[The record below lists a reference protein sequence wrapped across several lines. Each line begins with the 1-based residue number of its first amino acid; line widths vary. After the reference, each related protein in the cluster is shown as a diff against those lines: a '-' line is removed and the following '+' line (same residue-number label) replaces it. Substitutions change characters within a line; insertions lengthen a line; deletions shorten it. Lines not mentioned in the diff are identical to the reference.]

1 MRLKRIFVGSG
12 VLLTTSLA
20 LTACGGSAGDE
31 AQGTGNAP
39 DGDNTLQIGLLPNI
53 DALPIYIGVEDGIF
67 EEYDLDVEPVPAQ
80 GGAALLPSVL
90 EGSVDI
96 AYSNVLTPMTAI
108 SQGIDVQ
115 VVSGAPLTVDPETGE
130 PEGEHPSSILAV
142 TQDSGIES
150 AADLEGQTVSVNAL
164 GGIQEVAVR
173 NAVDAAGG
181 DPEGVELVELPLSQ
195 AEGALS
201 SGRVDA
207 ISVNEPFTTAVVQA
221 GHRIVGAPFTDFE
234 DPASNIAIY
243 FATSEFADA
252 NGDKIQRFRDA
263 LDEVNEYINEN
274 PEEARESLSLYTDIE
289 ESIRDEVSLPYY
301 QSSISEHSVQE
312 IMQKGVRYGALEEE
326 ISIDPIIG
334 DVPTLEDNENGD

>member
-1 MRLKRIFVGSG
+1 MSNKKLFVGTG
-12 VLLTTSLA
+12 VLLTVSLA
-20 LTACGGSAGDE
+20 LVGCGGTPEGAQSNSDTADE
-31 AQGTGNAP
+31 
-39 DGDNTLQIGLLPNI
+39 DNTLQIGLLPNI
-53 DALPIYIGVEDGIF
+53 DALPIYVGVEDGIF
-67 EEYDLDVEPVPAQ
+67 EEYDLEVEPVPAQ

-108 SQGIDVQ
+108 QQGIDVQ

-130 PEGEHPSSILAV
+130 PAGDHPSSILAV
-142 TQDSGIES
+142 NESSDIET

-181 DPEGVELVELPLSQ
+181 DPTTVELVELPLSQ

-221 GHRIVGAPFTDFE
+221 GHRIVGAPFTDFD
-234 DPASNIAIY
+234 DPASNIAVY
-243 FATSEFADA
+243 FSTTEFAQA
-252 NGDKIQRFRDA
+252 NTDKIQRFRDA
-263 LDEVNEYINEN
+263 MDEVNEFINEN
-274 PEEARESLSLYTDIE
+274 PDEARESLAGYTDID
-289 ESIRDEVSLPYY
+289 ESIRSDVSLPYY
-301 QSSISEHSVQE
+301 QSTISENSVEE
-312 IMQKGVRYGALEEE
+312 IMRKGVEYGALEEE
-326 ISIDPIIG
+326 ISLDPIIG